1 MERKQFIYLSGIL
14 PIAVCSVLVFL
25 LLLTGF
31 SLLVWIGLLMAGL
44 GMLVAAFGCYHAY
57 LYYSDKKIPAREQK
71 ARRQN
76 FLGHTVALSLG
87 LVFSY
92 QSFQMFRQSPVSA
105 GEGSG
110 LTIMVKNTSDKP
122 AKDLKIKAGLFNQHI
137 KELPARGEQIFNLN
151 LMQETTLSAEL
162 GSGANVPKAS
172 LQVAPTDKT
181 VLIRLDYSQNI
192 LPEVT
197 N

>member
-14 PIAVCSVLVFL
+14 PVAVCSVLVFL

-44 GMLVAAFGCYHAY
+44 GMLVSAFGCYHAY
-57 LYYSDKKIPAREQK
+57 LYYNDKKIPTREQK

-92 QSFQMFRQSPVSA
+92 QSFQMFRQSSDSASA
-105 GEGSG
+105 GGG
-110 LTIMVKNTSDKP
+110 LTIIVKNTSDRP
-122 AKDLKIKAGLFNQHI
+122 AKDLKIKAGFFNQHI
-137 KELPARGEQIFNLN
+137 KELPARGEQTFNLN
-151 LMQETTLSAEL
+151 LMQETTLSTEL
-162 GSGANVPKAS
+162 GSGKDIPKAS
-172 LQVAPTDKT
+172 IQIAPTDRN
-181 VLIRLDYSQNI
+181 VLIRLDYNQNI
-192 LPEVT
+192 LPEV